1 MILQPEI
8 KNKLK
13 VLAIGDSEWATISVK
28 SLLFGHECVSSVW
41 HVENCDDALT
51 VAEAQRPNV
60 ILLDIKLKDKSGIDM
75 LRYIKKNRLAEKV
88 IIFSNSADNYYRN
101 ICLTLGADYFLDKT
115 HDFEKIPLL
124 LKVIHEQYQR

>member
-1 MILQPEI
+1 MILQPAI

-13 VLAIGDSEWATISVK
+13 VLTVDDSQVVTTRVK

-41 HVENCDDALT
+41 HVENYDDALT
-51 VAEAQRPNV
+51 FAEAQRPNV

-75 LRYIKKNRLAEKV
+75 LRYIKKNRLAEKA
-88 IIFSNSADNYYRN
+88 IIFSNYADNYYRK
-101 ICLTLGADYFLDKT
+101 ICLILGADYFLDKS